1 MVVPQLLLAVLAL
14 SVDQLFTSR
23 FGPIGVVCLLLVG
36 AGLKA
41 RNTACVSTGAVIFVV
56 LMLQA

>member
-1 MVVPQLLLAVLAL
+1 M
-14 SVDQLFTSR
+14 FTSR
-23 FGPIGVVCLLLVG
+23 FGMLGVMCLLLVG

-41 RNTACVSTGAVIFVV
+41 RSTACVSTGAVIFVV

>member
-1 MVVPQLLLAVLAL
+1 M